1 MTRLCESCATDEP
14 KAPSCVSPKPLT
26 RPRPI
31 RPEARCRS
39 MLAIKSTSRSGSNAQ
54 WPSTRRT
61 RARRVPGDDL
71 VGDDLDHGTCLRRE
85 GQAECLFVER
95 PQVDRVLTVEPRRG
109 TVGRGTCRRG
119 PRPFPP

>member
-26 RPRPI
+26 SPRPI

-54 WPSTRRT
+54 KPSTRRT
-61 RARRVPGDDL
+61 LRDVRRVMIWS
-71 VGDDLDHGTCLRRE
+71 GTISITGHVSAARGRRNARSSS
-85 GQAECLFVER
+85 GAR
-95 PQVDRVLTVEPRRG
+95 WTVFSRSSRG
-109 TVGRGTCRRG
+109 AG
-119 PRPFPP
+119 P